1 MTTPCI
7 IYARF
12 STDKQRETSIEDQA
26 RVCRTRAEALGLEV
40 IGLHADNG
48 VSGTTPVA
56 ARPSGAQLLADALAG
71 RFRVLLLES
80 LDRLSRN
87 LVEQETIVRRLE
99 HREIRIIGVADGYDT
114 ASGTSRKLTRGVR
127 GLVNEI
133 YIDDL
138 RAKTHR
144 GLCGQIERGFHAG
157 GLAYGYRSV
166 ALEGGHRLEVNP
178 AQAEQ
183 VRWIYTRYA
192 EGWSC
197 QKIAATLN
205 AQRVCGPRGGT
216 WCVSALYG
224 SPAKGAGVLNNEL
237 YIGRYV
243 WNRSQWV
250 KHPDSGKR
258 QRLQRPRAEW
268 HVGVHPELRIID
280 DKLWEQ
286 VRGRMD
292 SPRRAG
298 GRRGRGAAPRTLF
311 GGILRCGTCG
321 AAVIAVSSQLYGCSA
336 RKDRGPA
343 VCQGVSA
350 PRRNVE
356 TRLLGFLRDELLT
369 PAAMAG
375 LEQEIAERLASRR
388 QEMAAAESR
397 AASRRTE
404 LAREIGRLTDAIA
417 EMGLSPAL
425 RGRLERAE
433 RELEALDK
441 PKARPVPADDAIA
454 IRDRLRRMT
463 LDLHGTL
470 ERDVDRARDVLR
482 ALLGGVALV
491 REDDAVYAEIE
502 TRLDRL
508 LVAAGGASLGRVAGE
523 GFEPSTFGL

>member
-1 MTTPCI
+1 M
-7 IYARF
+7 
-12 STDKQRETSIEDQA
+12 
-26 RVCRTRAEALGLEV
+26 
-40 IGLHADNG
+40 
-48 VSGTTPVA
+48 
-56 ARPSGAQLLADALAG
+56 
-71 RFRVLLLES
+71 
-80 LDRLSRN
+80 
-87 LVEQETIVRRLE
+87 
-99 HREIRIIGVADGYDT
+99 
-114 ASGTSRKLTRGVR
+114 
-127 GLVNEI
+127 
-133 YIDDL
+133 
-138 RAKTHR
+138 
-144 GLCGQIERGFHAG
+144 
-157 GLAYGYRSV
+157 
-166 ALEGGHRLEVNP
+166 
-178 AQAEQ
+178 
-183 VRWIYTRYA
+183 RWIYTRYA

-250 KHPDSGKR
+250 KDPDSGKR
-258 QRLQRPRAEW
+258 QRLQRPRGEW

-321 AAVIAVSSQLYGCSA
+321 AAVIAVSSHLYGCSA

-375 LEQEIAERLASRR
+375 LEQEIAERLASRCE
-388 QEMAAAESR
+388 EMAAAESR

-433 RELEALDK
+433 RELEALDQ
-441 PKARPVPADDAIA
+441 PTRRPAPADDAMA

-463 LDLHGTL
+463 LDLLGTL

-482 ALLGGVALV
+482 GLLGGVALV
-491 REDDAVYAEIE
+491 REDETVYVEIE